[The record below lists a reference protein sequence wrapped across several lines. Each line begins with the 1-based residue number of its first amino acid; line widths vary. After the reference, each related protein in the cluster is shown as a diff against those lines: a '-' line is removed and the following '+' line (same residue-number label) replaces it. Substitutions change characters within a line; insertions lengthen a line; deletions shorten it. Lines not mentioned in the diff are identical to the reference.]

1 MDKQTFLRRLEEGLR
16 QLPPEEREDILA
28 YHREYF
34 QDAGPEQEAKVIQEL
49 GDPDLLARRLLSEY
63 GEQPPASPPPPP
75 PPSQPQPEAPKKK
88 RPSGVLV
95 AILAVLAAPIALPL
109 AAALG
114 AVAIAL
120 AVAALSVALVLMA
133 VIVGVLVTGFA
144 LVALGFS
151 ALALYP
157 PAALVVLGAG
167 LVCCGLGLFGVMP
180 VVRLIQ
186 AMFRGL
192 ASLFRKAFSRRKTA

>member
-75 PPSQPQPEAPKKK
+75 PSQPQPEAPKKK

-120 AVAALSVALVLMA
+120 AVAALSVALALMA
-133 VIVGVLVTGFA
+133 VIVGVLVTGIA
-144 LVALGFS
+144 LVALGVS

-186 AMFRGL
+186 VMFRGL
-192 ASLFRKAFSRRKTA
+192 ANLFRKAFSRRKTA

>member
-63 GEQPPASPPPPP
+63 GEQPPASPPPP
-75 PPSQPQPEAPKKK
+75 SQPQPEAPKKK

-120 AVAALSVALVLMA
+120 AVAALSVALALMA
-133 VIVGVLVTGFA
+133 VIVGVLVTGIA

-151 ALALYP
+151 ALLLYP

-167 LVCCGLGLFGVMP
+167 LVCCGLGLFGVTP

-186 AMFRGL
+186 AMFRGV
-192 ASLFRKAFSRRKTA
+192 ANLFRKAVSRRKKA

>member
-63 GEQPPASPPPPP
+63 GEQPPASPPPP
-75 PPSQPQPEAPKKK
+75 SQPQPEAPKKK

-120 AVAALSVALVLMA
+120 AVAALSVALALMA

-144 LVALGFS
+144 LVALGVS
-151 ALALYP
+151 ALLLYP

-180 VVRLIQ
+180 VIRLIQ

-192 ASLFRKAFSRRKTA
+192 ASLFRKALSRRKTA

>member
-49 GDPDLLARRLLSEY
+49 GDPDLLTRRLLSEY
-63 GEQPPASPPPPP
+63 GEQPPASPPPP
-75 PPSQPQPEAPKKK
+75 SQPQPEAPKRK

-120 AVAALSVALVLMA
+120 AVAALSVALALMA
-133 VIVGVLVTGFA
+133 VIVSVLVTGFA
-144 LVALGFS
+144 LVALGVS

-180 VVRLIQ
+180 VILLIQ

-192 ASLFRKAFSRRKTA
+192 ASLFRKALSRRKTA

>member
-75 PPSQPQPEAPKKK
+75 PSQPQPEAPKKK

-120 AVAALSVALVLMA
+120 AVAALSVALALMA
-133 VIVGVLVTGFA
+133 VIVGVLVTGIA
-144 LVALGFS
+144 LVALGVS

-192 ASLFRKAFSRRKTA
+192 ANLFRKAFFRRKTA

>member
-75 PPSQPQPEAPKKK
+75 PSQPQPEAPKKK

-120 AVAALSVALVLMA
+120 AVAALSVALALMA
-133 VIVGVLVTGFA
+133 VIVGVLVTGIA
-144 LVALGFS
+144 LVALGVS
-151 ALALYP
+151 ALLLYP

-180 VVRLIQ
+180 VIRLIQ

-192 ASLFRKAFSRRKTA
+192 ANLFRKAFFRRKTA

>member
-63 GEQPPASPPPPP
+63 GEQPPASPPPP
-75 PPSQPQPEAPKKK
+75 SQPQPEAPKKK

-120 AVAALSVALVLMA
+120 AVAALSVALALMA

-151 ALALYP
+151 TLLLYP

-186 AMFRGL
+186 VMFRGV
-192 ASLFRKAFSRRKTA
+192 ANLFRKAVSRRKKA

>member
-75 PPSQPQPEAPKKK
+75 PSQPQPEAPKKK

-120 AVAALSVALVLMA
+120 AVAALSVALALMA
-133 VIVGVLVTGFA
+133 VIVGVLVTGIA
-144 LVALGFS
+144 LVALGVS

-167 LVCCGLGLFGVMP
+167 LVCCGMGLFGVMP

>member
-1 MDKQTFLRRLEEGLR
+1 MDKQTFLRCLEEGLR

-63 GEQPPASPPPPP
+63 GEQPPASPP

-151 ALALYP
+151 ALLLYP

-180 VVRLIQ
+180 VILLIQ

>member
-75 PPSQPQPEAPKKK
+75 PSQPQPEAPKKK

-120 AVAALSVALVLMA
+120 AVAALSVALALMA
-133 VIVGVLVTGFA
+133 VIVGVLVTGIA
-144 LVALGFS
+144 LVALGVS

-180 VVRLIQ
+180 VILLIQ

-192 ASLFRKAFSRRKTA
+192 ASLFRKAFFRRKTA

>member
-75 PPSQPQPEAPKKK
+75 PSQPQPEAPKKK

-120 AVAALSVALVLMA
+120 AVAALSVALALMA
-133 VIVGVLVTGFA
+133 VIVGVLVTGIA
-144 LVALGFS
+144 LVALGVS

-180 VVRLIQ
+180 VILLIQ

-192 ASLFRKAFSRRKTA
+192 ANLFRKAFFRRKTA

>member
-63 GEQPPASPPPPP
+63 GEQPPASPPPP

-151 ALALYP
+151 ALLLYP

-186 AMFRGL
+186 VMFRGP
-192 ASLFRKAFSRRKTA
+192 ANLFRKAFFRRKTA

>member
-75 PPSQPQPEAPKKK
+75 PSQPQPEAPKKK

-120 AVAALSVALVLMA
+120 AVAALSVALALMA
-133 VIVGVLVTGFA
+133 VIVGVLVTGIA
-144 LVALGFS
+144 LVALGVS

-180 VVRLIQ
+180 VIHLIQ
-186 AMFRGL
+186 VMFRGL
-192 ASLFRKAFSRRKTA
+192 ANLFRKAFFRRKTA

>member
-63 GEQPPASPPPPP
+63 GEQPPASPPPP
-75 PPSQPQPEAPKKK
+75 SQPQPEAPKKK

-120 AVAALSVALVLMA
+120 AVAALSVAVALMA
-133 VIVGVLVTGFA
+133 VIVSVLVAGFA

-151 ALALYP
+151 TLLLYP

-167 LVCCGLGLFGVMP
+167 LVCCGLCLFGLMP

-186 AMFRGL
+186 VMFRGL
-192 ASLFRKAFSRRKTA
+192 ANLFRKAFSRRKKA

>member
-63 GEQPPASPPPPP
+63 GEQPPASPPPP
-75 PPSQPQPEAPKKK
+75 SQPQPEAPKKK

-120 AVAALSVALVLMA
+120 AVAALSVAVALMA
-133 VIVGVLVTGFA
+133 VIVGVLVTGIA
-144 LVALGFS
+144 LVALGVS

-192 ASLFRKAFSRRKTA
+192 ASLFRKALSRRKTA

>member
-63 GEQPPASPPPPP
+63 GEQPPASTPPP

-114 AVAIAL
+114 AVAIVL
-120 AVAALSVALVLMA
+120 AVAALSVALALMA

-151 ALALYP
+151 GLLLYP

>member
-49 GDPDLLARRLLSEY
+49 GDPDLLTRRLLSEY
-63 GEQPPASPPPPP
+63 GEQPPASPPPP
-75 PPSQPQPEAPKKK
+75 SQPQPEAPKRK

-114 AVAIAL
+114 AAAIAL
-120 AVAALSVALVLMA
+120 AVAALSVALALMA

-151 ALALYP
+151 GLLLYP

-192 ASLFRKAFSRRKTA
+192 ANLFRKALSRRKTA